1 MIPAEYTNEWFEKWF
16 TTYRVPY
23 IKETSVAPMKNRY
36 YRTFGQ
42 KLGRMSINSITN
54 YDIQNAI
61 AEMKKEGKVNSAT
74 KEAFARVR
82 DCLESAKNNKM
93 IDTNPCFDIIVPWER
108 KKPNRRFLKVEEQ
121 NNFLETAKFDRE
133 FYYPMFMIMFQTGL
147 RIGEVGGLKWSDVDF
162 INKKI
167 YVRRSLSCYYLNGVK
182 TMKLS
187 STQTINSVRE
197 IPFLGNVEEMFNRQ
211 KAAQDK
217 LRANLGSRY
226 RSEYD
231 DMTNLVFTTSMG
243 SPTTRYTAE
252 KEINKVVKAYNEM
265 ENFNAVKENRVPK
278 LMEHVHPH
286 AIRRTFCTRCF
297 ESNMNPKV
305 VQKLMGHATYSTTI
319 DIYTDVMKDKMDEE
333 VLKFDIGFEDEE

>member
-1 MIPAEYTNEWFEKWF
+1 
-16 TTYRVPY
+16 
-23 IKETSVAPMKNRY
+23 
-36 YRTFGQ
+36 
-42 KLGRMSINSITN
+42 
-54 YDIQNAI
+54 
-61 AEMKKEGKVNSAT
+61 
-74 KEAFARVR
+74 
-82 DCLESAKNNKM
+82 
-93 IDTNPCFDIIVPWER
+93 
-108 KKPNRRFLKVEEQ
+108 
-121 NNFLETAKFDRE
+121 
-133 FYYPMFMIMFQTGL
+133 
-147 RIGEVGGLKWSDVDF
+147 
-162 INKKI
+162 
-167 YVRRSLSCYYLNGVK
+167 
-182 TMKLS
+182 
-187 STQTINSVRE
+187 
-197 IPFLGNVEEMFNRQ
+197 MFNRQ

-243 SPTTRYTAE
+243 SPMTRYTAE